1 MLSRILRYM
10 RSLIVIPGSQKRA
23 RTQEERD
30 ADPFAHYLP
39 GQKVVA
45 MKSGDVVF
53 YNNNIL
59 H

>member
-1 MLSRILRYM
+1 M